1 MLGKMKKAMVEAV
14 NASDDDDAESV
25 IGKHKE
31 DGRPDVLYSTDYL
44 LSELVM
50 IIMGIK
56 GEQHHVY

>member
-1 MLGKMKKAMVEAV
+1 MLGKMKKAMLEAAV
-14 NASDDDDAESV
+14 NAESV

-31 DGRPDVLYSTDYL
+31 DGRPDVLYATDYL

-50 IIMGIK
+50 IVMGVK

>member
-1 MLGKMKKAMVEAV
+1 MKKAMLEAAV
-14 NASDDDDAESV
+14 NASEDDDAESV

-31 DGRPDVLYSTDYL
+31 DGRPDVLYATDYL

-50 IIMGIK
+50 IVMGVK